1 MPSLTITK
9 DPIQVHVDFNG
20 YASFVN
26 YEQTSFRR
34 ADISLVDLSVSSGF
48 VRVVMAS
55 GAKFDVSYNDATG
68 ALKVGFIDGVAPTSN
83 SDLRDKINA
92 LVL

>member
-20 YASFVN
+20 YASAVN
-26 YEQTSFRR
+26 YEETSFRR
-34 ADISLVDLSVSSGF
+34 ADISLVDLSESNGF
-48 VRVVMAS
+48 VRVIMAS
-55 GAKFDVSYNDATG
+55 GSKFDVSYTDTAG
-68 ALKVGFIDGVAPTSN
+68 ALKVGLIDGVVPTSN